1 MKLVAIV
8 PAAGVGTRLR
18 PQTHAIPKALL
29 NVAGKPILAHIV
41 DALISRGVTRVVVVV
56 GYMGDRIREYVAHR
70 YRSGVE
76 VVTQEERLGLGH
88 AIYTAAP
95 AVRSGPVLIVLGDT
109 IVEPDWN
116 DFLTGAESVI
126 GVKEVEDPR
135 RFGVVEV
142 RDGRVVRLV
151 EKPADPPSR
160 LAIVG
165 VYYFPDAAPLFASLA
180 GLIERD
186 RRTQG
191 EYQLTDALQAMIDAG
206 LSMRTSAVEGWF
218 DCGKPDTLLATNE
231 YLLRQAPPASPIPGV
246 TLVPPVF
253 IAPTARIE
261 HSVIGPHVSVAD
273 GALIRDAI
281 VRDSIINEGARVEE
295 TLLERSVVGENAA
308 IRGAF
313 RRLNIGDSSAIEFSG
328 GGRDGQDA

>member
-1 MKLVAIV
+1 V

-41 DALISRGVTRVVVVV
+41 DTLVAQGIERVIVVV
-56 GYMGDRIREYVAHR
+56 GYMGDRIREYVAQR

-88 AIYTAAP
+88 AVYAAAP
-95 AVRSGPVLIVLGDT
+95 AVTEGPVLIVLGDT
-109 IVEPDWN
+109 IVEPDWR
-116 DFLTGAESVI
+116 DFLGGPEAVL

-142 RDGRVVRLV
+142 EGTLVRRLV
-151 EKPADPPSR
+151 EKPNDPPSR

-165 VYYFPDAAPLFASLA
+165 VYYFPDAAPLFASL
-180 GLIERD
+180 GRLIQGN
-186 RRTQG
+186 RRTRD
-191 EYQLTDALQAMIDAG
+191 EYQLTDALQAMLDAG
-206 LSMRTSAVEGWF
+206 TSMRVSHVDGWF
-218 DCGKPDTLLATNE
+218 DCGKLETLLETNE
-231 YLLRQAPPASPIPGV
+231 HLLRQAPPPTPIPGV

-253 IAPTARIE
+253 VAPTARIE
-261 HSVIGPHVSVAD
+261 RAVVGPNVSVAD
-273 GALIRDAI
+273 GAAVRHAV

-295 TLLERSVVGENAA
+295 MLLEKSVVGENAV

-313 RRLNIGDSSAIEFSG
+313 RRLNVGDSSAVDFSG
-328 GGRDGQDA
+328 GGEP